1 MRSYND
7 KEKCLFEKIINNT
20 SIEYRRF
27 GNEIRELLNESSIAL
42 LLLKDES
49 EGYIFTFSSE
59 KKQRR

>member
-1 MRSYND
+1 MSVR
-7 KEKCLFEKIINNT
+7 KIINNT